1 MEDETTHGKSL
12 ALFQLCPCCVQSCL
26 QRCEVR
32 AQRVPVNSGYCACI
46 APSHSTDGLK
56 WLPHAIHTACSTYT
70 HIYISRYNSIF
81 QDKRIIDAHTLRSVE
96 KERAAGSRSCRRR
109 ILVMSPATFFT
120 MCRAYIT
127 VRTVPDQDEPWQHGA
142 AYSSRPS
149 WRPVYRNGFRRLS
162 AAVRTGESARSQESP
177 PQAPPEALPRSA
189 ADAHRLTIISRL
201 GPDMIIKRSDREP
214 LLHWGREAAPYTR
227 TEHHEW

>member
-1 MEDETTHGKSL
+1 MSVLCTILPTAMRGAGPAGASELRILCLHCPPRTVQT
-12 ALFQLCPCCVQSCL
+12 ALNGC
-26 QRCEVR
+26 RT
-32 AQRVPVNSGYCACI
+32 
-46 APSHSTDGLK
+46 PSIR
-56 WLPHAIHTACSTYT
+56 HARHT
-70 HIYISRYNSIF
+70 YIFTIYNSIF

-96 KERAAGSRSCRRR
+96 KEQAAGLRSCRRR
-109 ILVMSPATFFT
+109 ILVISPATFFT
-120 MCRAYIT
+120 VCRAYIT